1 MLTFI
6 IILLDYNAIV
16 HILQRD
22 GDCTLWSDIRL
33 LIKYILKK
41 IISLCGW
48 EGIFHILLFDKI

>member
-22 GDCTLWSDIRL
+22 GDCTGATFG
-33 LIKYILKK
+33 Y
-41 IISLCGW
+41 
-48 EGIFHILLFDKI
+48 